1 MKILP
6 KPLRIVPVVFYV
18 AALFVW
24 IYTVWSNWAV
34 MQSTTEFAN
43 LDPDRAGQL
52 AAIVK
57 SEPFVRGF
65 IEASYMFA
73 NGAVIH
79 VLIAVYD
86 KLKGPAE

>member
-24 IYTVWSNWAV
+24 IYTTWSGLGLIGPTDQYEA
-34 MQSTTEFAN
+34 
-43 LDPDRAGQL
+43 LDPDRAEQF

-57 SEPFVRGF
+57 SKPFVTGF
-65 IEASYMFA
+65 IEAAYMFA
-73 NGAVIH
+73 NGAMIH